1 MYLPVTNT
9 GGGSFAP
16 YRLFSSDCRINFHNA
31 YIHIAIII
39 TAPTTPPTAIPAI
52 APDVNPPPEL
62 PALPVNASAEKEKN
76 VIIKINETEF
86 PMETFQMSFKISTVE
101 NPFSWYIFYLP
112 QTLHT
117 YATYL
122 LGFLIIRSRFY
133 LRASERK

>member
-1 MYLPVTNT
+1 MSIYIYMYLRVTNT

-62 PALPVNASAEKEKN
+62 PPPLVNASAEKKKN

-101 NPFSWYIFYLP
+101 NPFSTFLVHILF
-112 QTLHT
+112 
-117 YATYL
+117 ATNFAHVRY
-122 LGFLIIRSRFY
+122 
-133 LRASERK
+133 